1 MGFNTGSLALRLA
14 EANRARKFDAFM
26 ALVKP
31 TAETSVL
38 DVGFTGEE
46 YREGDNYLEK
56 HYPYREQ
63 ITALGID
70 ATEKFV
76 ARYPEVRV
84 VTYDGRRFP
93 FRDQEFDVCWS
104 NAVLEH
110 VGDRARQVLFLQ
122 EVRRVAKRAFVTTPN
137 KHFPVELH
145 TRTPLLHNLPA
156 PLFEKYL
163 AMTGKAWA
171 TGDYMKLL
179 SLKDVRELLGEAGI
193 SGYSI
198 IKNRLGAFIVDMVIV
213 MDEAPSGRASPN
225 LLASH
230 V

>member
-1 MGFNTGSLALRLA
+1 MGLKTGPLALRLA

-26 ALVKP
+26 ALIEP

-56 HYPYREQ
+56 HYPYPER

-70 ATEKFV
+70 ATEKFA
-76 ARYPEVRV
+76 ARYPEVEV
-84 VTYDGRRFP
+84 VTYDGLRFP
-93 FRDQEFDVCWS
+93 FGDQEFDVCWS

-145 TRTPLLHNLPA
+145 TRTPLLHYLPA

-179 SLKDVRELLGEAGI
+179 SLKDVRELLDEAGI

-213 MDEAPSGRASPN
+213 MDEAPAKDEHTN